1 MVMSRTRKS
10 ASPARCILVLVRHAH
25 TDMAGRFCGHID
37 PPLSAQGR
45 AQLSDL
51 NRRLRGF
58 SVDRIF
64 SSDLERA
71 RQTAESVAQ
80 RRRLP
85 VHSLVSLRE
94 LAFGSWEGLDW
105 NQVVARNSA
114 FAQQWLDLNP
124 TLAAP
129 EGEEFEDF
137 RKRIHAAMDHI
148 AMQVQNGCALVVTH
162 AGVIRTFLQ
171 DRDLAQ
177 AGQGP
182 GDFAKYDYTSC
193 WEVWR
198 EAGQWRLP
206 RENHQSITVSS
217 DERRQVSD

>member
-1 MVMSRTRKS
+1 MSRSRKS
-10 ASPARCILVLVRHAH
+10 ASPARCTLVLVRHAH
-25 TDMAGRFCGHID
+25 TGMAGRFCGHSN

-51 NRRLRGF
+51 NRRLRAF
-58 SVDRIF
+58 SLDHVF

-80 RRRLP
+80 RRNLP
-85 VHSLVSLRE
+85 VHALVSLRE

-105 NQVVARNSA
+105 EQVVARNSA
-114 FAQQWLDLNP
+114 FAQQWLDLSP
-124 TLAAP
+124 SLAAP

-137 RKRIHAAMDHI
+137 RKRIHAAMEQI
-148 AMQVQNGCALVVTH
+148 ANQVQNGCALVVTH

-171 DRDLAQ
+171 DHDLAQ
-177 AGQGP
+177 TSQGP
-182 GDFAKYDYTSC
+182 GDFAQYDYTSC

-198 EAGQWRLP
+198 EAGQWCLP
-206 RENHQSITVSS
+206 HRNHRYIAVSS
-217 DERRQVSD
+217 DERRLMSD